1 MPKALVLKRTVVQ
14 AWTQQMA
21 SAIGL
26 LKLQTGAI
34 QLMSAEVQVALA
46 QSVFPCCLDRD
57 DQSQRSK
64 TDVMRR
70 G

>member
-1 MPKALVLKRTVVQ
+1 
-14 AWTQQMA
+14 MA